1 MTIKEI
7 ISGVLAVVL
16 LSTISYF
23 SMTTLTKIIKEEVVV
38 IEEHEV
44 EVERIVTKVDTIWQ
58 YKDYR
63 DDIVLNEN
71 EMLINRNFIF
81 NMADDNHIGNQI
93 RNALPFGEVFN
104 WWREQLG
111 PCGMFEW
118 NDSTYITL
126 FKEESVDIC
135 EHMAD

>member
-23 SMTTLTKIIKEEVVV
+23 SMTTLTKIVKEEVTV
-38 IEEHEV
+38 IEEI
-44 EVERIVTKVDTIWQ
+44 EVERVVTQVDTVWQ

-63 DDIVLNEN
+63 EDIILNED
-71 EMLINRNFIF
+71 EMLINRNYLF
-81 NMADDNHIGNQI
+81 NMAEDDMIGDQI
-93 RNALPFGEVFN
+93 RDVLPFGDVFN

-118 NDSTYITL
+118 NDNTYITL
-126 FKEESVDIC
+126 YKEEPVDTC
-135 EHMAD
+135 EYKAD